1 MATTIK
7 LKNGSGVPTAG
18 DLVQGEPA
26 LDLTNKRLY
35 TEDSGGTVI
44 EIGTNPSTL
53 SIAGTE
59 VTATAAELNILD
71 GVTATASELNILD
84 GVTATTA
91 ELNILDGVTATA
103 AELNILDG
111 KAFLDED
118 DMVSDSATGIP
129 SQQSVKAYVDSQVAS
144 ADTLAELT
152 DTNITTPAD
161 GALLFYDT
169 GTSTWIDNVVSGDI
183 TIADTGVAAIES
195 GVIVNDDINASAA
208 ISVSKTALVDGTG
221 LTLTGDTLS
230 VDASQTQITAVGTI
244 ATGTWQGTAIADAY
258 VADNLTISGGTVDN
272 SVIGGTT
279 AAAGTFTDLT
289 ASGTLTLGGTAVT
302 STAAEL
308 NILDGVTATAAELN
322 IMDGVTSTAA
332 ELNILDGVTA
342 TTAEINY
349 LDVTTVGAT
358 EASKAVTTDANGV
371 VTFNDG
377 VSEKY
382 EAVTSSSN
390 STTVD
395 LQTSTNFSHTLTENT
410 TFTFSNSAAS
420 GNVSAFTLKIVQDAS
435 ASGYTV
441 TWPTSVDW
449 SSATAPTLTATAS
462 AIDYFVFITHDGG
475 TNWYGFTAGQAFG

>member
-7 LKNGSGVPTAG
+7 LKNGSGAPTAG

-26 LDLTNKRLY
+26 FDLTNKRLY

-44 EIGTNPSTL
+44 EIGTTPTSLNTTGTVTFGNL
-53 SIAGTE
+53 SDGTIT
-59 VTATAAELNILD
+59 VTAF
-71 GVTATASELNILD
+71 V
-84 GVTATTA
+84 
-91 ELNILDGVTATA
+91 
-103 AELNILDG
+103 
-111 KAFLDED
+111 DED
-118 DMVSDSATGIP
+118 NMASDSATLIP
-129 SQQSVKAYVDSQVAS
+129 TQQSVKAYVDSQVAS

-152 DTNITTPAD
+152 DTNITSPAD

-169 GTSTWIDNVVSGDI
+169 GTSTWIDNVVSGDV
-183 TIADTGVAAIES
+183 TIADTGVAAIGS

-221 LTLTGDTLS
+221 LTLSGDTLS

-322 IMDGVTSTAA
+322 ILDGVTSTAA

-349 LDVTTVGAT
+349 LDVTTLGTT
-358 EASKAVTTDANGV
+358 EASKAVTADANGV
-371 VTFNDG
+371 VTFDNG
-377 VSEKY
+377 VSEEY
-382 EAVTSSSN
+382 TAVTSSSN
-390 STTVD
+390 ATTVN
-395 LQTSTNFSHTLTENT
+395 LQDGTNFSHTLTENT
-410 TFTFSNSAAS
+410 TFTFSNPAS
-420 GNVSAFTLKIVQDAS
+420 SGKVSAFTLKIVQDAS

-449 SSATAPTLTATAS
+449 PSATAPTLTATAS